1 MIAFGAHSRRVLPQA
16 DAARRAHRVQRYLRI
31 TLRCLLTACMY
42 PGFLQKETFIMCVR
56 GLHGC
61 RGLKMPRITTDGR
74 GQQESG
80 GKRPKQTV
88 TRELLGHLWGKIQKG
103 SCAPTGAT
111 TAA

>member
-1 MIAFGAHSRRVLPQA
+1 MIAFGAHSRRMLPQA
-16 DAARRAHRVQRYLRI
+16 DAALRAHRVQRYLRI
-31 TLRCLLTACMY
+31 TLRCLLTACMC

-88 TRELLGHLWGKIQKG
+88 TRELLGTLVGEDSKRKLRRRDNR
-103 SCAPTGAT
+103 
-111 TAA
+111 